1 MASYNHVTLMG
12 NITRDPDLK
21 FTNAGRP
28 YVQIGL
34 AVNESWKDAQGNR
47 QERVHFFDITA
58 WAGLAETIA
67 NYKKKGDPIL
77 IDGKLQY
84 RQWDAQDG
92 SKRSKVDVVANSVQ
106 FLARGGGENGR
117 QEQGPAQQQRQQRPT
132 RQPQREPVP
141 QNPTQY
147 TDMNEDDYDDIPF

>member
-12 NITRDPDLK
+12 NITRDPELG
-21 FTNAGRP
+21 FTQAGRP

-34 AVNESWKDAQGNR
+34 AVNESWKDAQGNK
-47 QERVHFFDITA
+47 QERVHFFDVTA
-58 WAGLAETIA
+58 WGSLAETIA

-106 FLARGGGENGR
+106 FLPRGGGDNGQTQQRPQRPQR
-117 QEQGPAQQQRQQRPT
+117 QQQRPQRQQQQQQRQ
-132 RQPQREPVP
+132 PVP
-141 QNPTQY
+141 QNP
-147 TDMNEDDYDDIPF
+147 